1 MKNIIFIIAFFVYSG
16 YYAVLA
22 LIIFTGNNSNSREIT
37 LPLRIILTL
46 LMVYVISVL
55 MRKHGLKTSNK
66 YIYSS
71 FILFW
76 LLYFIKVLF
85 HYLSGEPLMRSWY
98 EYIFYA
104 VNFCILPFFMNS
116 LIDLNKFGRTI
127 LNAFI
132 LSGFVMAVMIVI
144 LYIDVLIGGIS
155 RLSNLVYE
163 TGEETISP
171 LALSYSGSLSIAL
184 CFYEI
189 LFTKGKKTTY
199 KIYLLVVVVVSFI
212 IFFLGAS
219 RGSII
224 ALIFSFVYMLY
235 FGTGRNRIKLIM
247 LLILATP
254 IVIWGVFVTGSS
266 IFERTSNTLDG
277 AETGRFEL
285 WNLAL
290 DTFYNNPI
298 FGGLIEI
305 VNAPGYNSNIY
316 PHNILAETLMSTGL
330 IGIVLLFLFLIP
342 GWRRLMKMSKIS
354 TQFNWIGIILI
365 QGLVQSM
372 FSGAIYFSV
381 LVFFPLGIIFSYN
394 IKKVSSKKISQ
405 SVID

>member
-1 MKNIIFIIAFFVYSG
+1 MKNIIFIITFFVYSG

-22 LIIFTGNNSNSREIT
+22 LIIFMGNISNSREIT
-37 LPLRIILTL
+37 VPLRVISTL
-46 LMVYVISVL
+46 LMIYVISIL

-66 YIYSS
+66 YIYLT

-85 HYLSGEPLMRSWY
+85 HYFSGEPLMRSWY

-132 LSGFVMAVMIVI
+132 LSGFVMAVIVVI

-189 LFTKGKKTTY
+189 LFSKGKKITY
-199 KIYLLVVVVVSFI
+199 KIYLLLVVVVSFI

-219 RGSII
+219 RGSIV
-224 ALIFSFVYMLY
+224 ALILSFVFMLY
-235 FGTGRNRIKLIM
+235 SGTVRNRIKLIM
-247 LLILATP
+247 LLIVFTP
-254 IVIWGVFVTGSS
+254 IVILGVIVTGSS
-266 IFERTSNTLDG
+266 IYDRASNTFDG
-277 AETGRFEL
+277 VETGRFEL

-316 PHNILAETLMSTGL
+316 PHNILIETLMSSGL
-330 IGIVLLFLFLIP
+330 IGFILLFSFFIP
-342 GWRRLMKMSKIS
+342 GWRRLIKMKKIRS
-354 TQFNWIGIILI
+354 QFNWIGIVLI

-381 LVFFPLGIIFSYN
+381 LVFFPLGIIFSHN
-394 IKKVSSKKISQ
+394 IKNVSSKKISK